1 MLSTNSV
8 FIMDIMRNPKVVIIL
23 ITMLQLLIAVCLLIN
38 SQALVAQ
45 PIPCQSRDEARSDIG
60 EGPRS
65 FYYRQWHLTGYAQNT
80 APNPWTASRCAN
92 TEHLRVEE
100 VWNKYKG
107 EGIYIAIVD
116 GDIIPAKNNQHIAP
130 DERYVLHEDLIENLS
145 IQHSVDY
152 TPSKDS
158 GIAHGVE
165 VAGIAAA
172 RGYNGIGVR
181 GVAPLAKIISVSLTS
196 GFTVDRL
203 VKAMTHHKE
212 ITAVYNNS
220 WAYYLFEDLGAMSYQ
235 AMETGLREGFY
246 GKGSV
251 YVWGAGNRY
260 RGSSANFR
268 SMTNSHGAIAVCAVD
283 YHGMHSSHPDP
294 EIGSGS
300 EAGANLWVCG
310 FSGDYESNTYDDIVT
325 TTSYKRNTPHIYHQ
339 HPYGRYFDILGTSAA
354 APMVSGVVAL
364 MREANP
370 NLGWRD
376 VKLILAATARKT
388 DATDKGWLQ
397 SGTRYGDFNKQYHFN
412 HKYGFGLVDG
422 QAAVEQAED
431 WVNVPA
437 RVADTVVEDI
447 PTATIVTRKLTR
459 TIAVESDIDFI
470 EYIDATIDLK
480 ENRGHSGRPTR
491 YIGIRLLSP
500 SGTLSILASDIFDYG
515 FFGEHHLEVDTGGGD
530 IKWRYG
536 SARHLG
542 EAPSGEWQLMIER
555 DKRFRNQSRF
565 GFQGWELRIRG
576 FKVELAAE
584 ATAVLS
590 ELNVNETT
598 MTLSLSGAMWKADL
612 QKEDLTLKNAP
623 PGLSISKVIP
633 TSDTQ
638 VIQLKLNFDG
648 ILAADYNFQ
657 VEATTGSVSNL
668 ARALVSNDI
677 ELARITLKTN
687 TIPKS
692 MIGTAYHYTISE
704 AFTSLTD
711 LSYTI
716 ELVDENDNILTSPI
730 PGITIDGHTL
740 RGTPGIIAT
749 HRLRVTA
756 TRTDGVSRTEYF
768 SFSVDHPPNI
778 ELQLKVFLEGLLTP
792 KP

>member
-1 MLSTNSV
+1 MKTLA
-8 FIMDIMRNPKVVIIL
+8 R
-23 ITMLQLLIAVCLLIN
+23 LLIAVCLLA
-38 SQALVAQ
+38 STQSLVAQ
-45 PIPCQSRDEARSDIG
+45 RAQQTQCKPVDFRQILLEADGRY
-60 EGPRS
+60 PL
-65 FYYRQWHLTGYAQNT
+65 YYRQWHLTGYAESRQLKNVYVG
-80 APNPWTASRCAN
+80 RCAN
-92 TEHLRVEE
+92 TKHLRVEE
-100 VWNKYKG
+100 VWEKYKG
-107 EGIYIAIVD
+107 EGIYITIVD
-116 GDIIPAKNNQHIAP
+116 GDIIPAKNLQLI
-130 DERYVLHEDLIENLS
+130 DGRKRLVIHEDLIENLS
-145 IQHSVDY
+145 IQHSIDY
-152 TPSKDS
+152 SPSKDKA
-158 GIAHGVE
+158 IDHGVG
-165 VAGIAAA
+165 VAGVAAA
-172 RGYNGIGVR
+172 RGWNNKGVR
-181 GVAPLAKIISVSLTS
+181 GVAPWAKIISVAMVSAPLM
-196 GFTVDRL
+196 DRRIR
-203 VKAMTHHKE
+203 AMTHQRE

-220 WAYYLFEDLGAMSYQ
+220 WKLSDHFEDIESMWYQ
-235 AMETGLREGFY
+235 AVETGLREGFY

-251 YVWGAGNRY
+251 YVFAGGNKY
-260 RGSSANFR
+260 RRFNSNHQP
-268 SMTNSHGAIAVCAVD
+268 MTSHHGVIAVCAVNWKGKHNGD
-283 YHGMHSSHPDP
+283 STSTSDESRAG
-294 EIGSGS
+294 GGS
-300 EAGANLWVCG
+300 ETGANLWVCG
-310 FSGDYESNTYDDIVT
+310 FDSDISGPTYEIVT
-325 TTSYKRNTPHIYHQ
+325 TYPYRKNGRNSSDSSLSP
-339 HPYGRYFDILGTSAA
+339 RYTIRFNGTSAS

-364 MREANP
+364 MREANR

-388 DATDKGWLQ
+388 DARDEGWLQ
-397 SGTRYGDFNKQYHFN
+397 SGTRYGDFNEEYHFN

-422 QAAVEQAED
+422 QAAVELAED

-447 PTATIVTRKLTR
+447 PTATIVTYKLTR
-459 TIAVESDIDFI
+459 TLTVESDIDFI
-470 EYIDATIDLK
+470 EHIDATIDLK
-480 ENRGHSGRPTR
+480 EDRTGSGRPKR
-491 YIGIRLLSP
+491 YMGIRLLSP
-500 SGTLSILASDIFDYG
+500 SGTLSILSSDIFDYG
-515 FFGEHHLEVDTGGGD
+515 HGSVNEPHRKVDTGGGEL
-530 IKWRYG
+530 KWRYG

-542 EAPSGEWQLMIER
+542 EDPSGEWQLMLE
-555 DKRFRNQSRF
+555 KSTRFINGSF
-565 GFQGWELRIRG
+565 EFQGWELRIRG

-612 QKEDLTLKNAP
+612 QKEDLRLKNAP
-623 PGLSISKVIP
+623 PGLSIGKVIP

-638 VIQLKLNFDG
+638 VIQLKLNLDG

-692 MIGTAYHYTISE
+692 MIGTAYRYTISE

>member
-1 MLSTNSV
+1 
-8 FIMDIMRNPKVVIIL
+8 MDIMRNPKVVIIL
-23 ITMLQLLIAVCLLIN
+23 ITMLQLLIAVCLLIS

-45 PIPCQSRDEARSDIG
+45 PIPCKSRDEAGSDIG
-60 EGPRS
+60 EGART
-65 FYYRQWHLTGYAQNT
+65 FYYMQWHLTGYAQNR
-80 APNPWTASRCAN
+80 WTASRCAN

-130 DERYVLHEDLIENLS
+130 LERYVLHEDLIENLS

-158 GIAHGVE
+158 NIDHGVE

-172 RGYNGIGVR
+172 RGYNGKGVR
-181 GVAPLAKIISVSLTS
+181 GVAPLAKIISVSLIS

-203 VKAMTHHKE
+203 VKAMTHQKE

-220 WAYYLFEDLGAMSYQ
+220 WGYYLFEDLGAMAYQ

-251 YVWGAGNRY
+251 YVWSAGNRY
-260 RGSSANFR
+260 RGSSANFK
-268 SMTNSHGAIAVCAVD
+268 SMKNSHGAIAVCAVD
-283 YHGMHSSHPDP
+283 YHGMHSSESEPHR
-294 EIGSGS
+294 GSGS
-300 EAGANLWVCG
+300 EVGANLWVCG
-310 FSGDYESNTYDDIVT
+310 FSGDYEVNTYVKIVT
-325 TTSYKRNTPHIYHQ
+325 TTSYKRNTPHIYHP
-339 HPYGRYFDILGTSAA
+339 HPYGRYFDIFGTSAA

-388 DATDKGWLQ
+388 DATDEGWLQ
-397 SGTRYGDFNKQYHFN
+397 SGIRYGDFNKRYHFN

-431 WVNVPA
+431 WVNMPA

-480 ENRGHSGRPTR
+480 EDRGSSGRPKR
-491 YIGIRLLSP
+491 FLRIILQSP
-500 SGTLSILASDIFDYG
+500 SGTLSTLAADKFDYG
-515 FFGEHHLEVDTGGGD
+515 FFDEHHLEVDSGGGE

-542 EAPSGEWQLMIER
+542 EDPSGEWQLMMEK
-555 DKRFRNQSRF
+555 DKRFINGTF
-565 GFQGWELRIRG
+565 EFQGWELRIRG

-623 PGLSISKVIP
+623 PGLSISKMIP

-638 VIQLKLNFDG
+638 VIQLKLNLDG

-657 VEATTGSVSNL
+657 IEATTGSVSNL

-692 MIGTAYHYTISE
+692 MIGTAYHYTMTE

-716 ELVDENDNILTSPI
+716 ELVDENDKVLTSPI

-740 RGTPGIIAT
+740 HGTPGIIAT

-768 SFSVDHPPNI
+768 SFSVDHPPTI
-778 ELQLKVFLEGLLTP
+778 ELQLKVFLEGLLAPTP
-792 KP
+792 